1 MTTQHSTRADGALET
16 STMTAITQHR
26 YGGPEVL
33 GLDTLPVPTPGPAEV
48 LVKVH
53 AGGLDRGT
61 WHLMAG
67 EPFVVRM
74 MFGLGRPTQPVLGI
88 DVAGVVVAVGDD
100 VTRFAA
106 GDEVFGIARGSFA
119 EYAVATE
126 AKLAKKPAAVSFE
139 QAAVTPV
146 SGLTAL
152 QAVHDRGGVAPGQRV
167 LVIGASGGVG
177 TFAVQIAVAL
187 GATVTAVCSTRNVE
201 LVRSLGAHDVI
212 DYTERDVTDGDER
225 FDVIFDVVGNHP
237 LSKLR
242 RILTPKG
249 ILVLSSGSG
258 GPVLGPIGRLIAAAF
273 QNTFVSQQLRPV
285 TASANA
291 ADLVEL
297 TALIDAGKVRP
308 SIERSY
314 PLAETAE
321 ALRHFG
327 EQHAR
332 GKIGISVL

>member
-1 MTTQHSTRADGALET
+1 MK
-16 STMTAITQHR
+16 AITQQR

-33 GLDTLPVPTPGPAEV
+33 EYSEVPVPTPKPDQV
-48 LVKVH
+48 LIRVRAASVN
-53 AGGLDRGT
+53 AADWLLTR
-61 WHLMAG
+61 G
-67 EPFVVRM
+67 EPYLVRLV
-74 MFGLGRPTQPVLGI
+74 FGLRAPKAATPGR
-88 DVAGVVVAVGDD
+88 DVTGVIEAVGSE
-100 VTRFAA
+100 VSQFAV
-106 GDEVFGIARGSFA
+106 GDEVFGEVQAGTFA
-119 EYAVATE
+119 EYVVAP
-126 AKLAKKPAAVSFE
+126 ARLLAHRPQSLSFE
-139 QAAVTPV
+139 EAACVPLA
-146 SGLTAL
+146 GMTAL
-152 QAVHDRGGVAPGQRV
+152 QGLRDVAHVAPGDRV
-167 LVIGASGGVG
+167 LINGASGGVG

-187 GATVTAVCSTRNVE
+187 GATVTGVCSTRNVE

-212 DYTERDVTDGDER
+212 DYAERDVTDGDER
-225 FDVIFDVVGNHP
+225 FDVIFDSVGSHP

-249 ILVLSSGSG
+249 ILVLSSGNG
-258 GPVLGPIGRLIAAAF
+258 GRILGPIGRLIAAGI
-273 QNTFVSQQLRPV
+273 QNTFVSQQLRPL

-327 EQHAR
+327 EQHPR
-332 GKIGISVL
+332 GKIGVGVG

>member
-1 MTTQHSTRADGALET
+1 MK
-16 STMTAITQHR
+16 AITQKR

-33 GLDTLPVPTPGPAEV
+33 EYSEVPVPTPKPDQV
-48 LVKVH
+48 LIRVRAASVN
-53 AGGLDRGT
+53 AADWLLTR
-61 WHLMAG
+61 G
-67 EPFVVRM
+67 EPYLVRLL
-74 MFGLGRPTQPVLGI
+74 FGLRAPKAPTPGR
-88 DVAGVVVAVGDD
+88 DVAGVVAAVGSE
-100 VTRFAA
+100 VSEFAV
-106 GDEVFGIARGSFA
+106 GDEVFGEVVAGTFA
-119 EYAVATE
+119 EYVVAP
-126 AKLAKKPAAVSFE
+126 ARLLARRPQSLSFE
-139 QAAVTPV
+139 YAACVPLA
-146 SGLTAL
+146 GMTAL
-152 QAVHDRGGVAPGQRV
+152 QGLRVVAHVAPGERV
-167 LVIGASGGVG
+167 LINGASGGVG

-225 FDVIFDVVGNHP
+225 FDVIFDVVGNPP

-273 QNTFVSQQLRPV
+273 QNTFVSQQLRPL